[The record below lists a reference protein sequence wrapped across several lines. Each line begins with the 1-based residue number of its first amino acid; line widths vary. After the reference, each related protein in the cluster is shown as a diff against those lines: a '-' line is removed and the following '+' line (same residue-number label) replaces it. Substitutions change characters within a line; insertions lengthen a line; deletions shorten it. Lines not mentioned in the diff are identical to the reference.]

1 MFFRLYNNVCG
12 KHQSHFYLP
21 IYRLTLFMRRNTSST
36 QMEGKEEGRG
46 VDKDTFLSLF
56 VRGQEADSA
65 DLVSSML
72 SV

>member
-1 MFFRLYNNVCG
+1 
-12 KHQSHFYLP
+12 
-21 IYRLTLFMRRNTSST
+21 MRRNTSST